1 MDGGPK
7 SLNAGLKVE
16 AEGRDGD
23 EPHDPETQKI
33 KVVRMLTQFYSLFG
47 QSDTQCKHAT
57 QNQKSCYT
65 KIINE

>member
-23 EPHDPETQKI
+23 EPHDPETKKFRSIENDLQTFLLTAWT
-33 KVVRMLTQFYSLFG
+33 VRRT
-47 QSDTQCKHAT
+47 
-57 QNQKSCYT
+57 
-65 KIINE
+65 